1 MKKVLIAFLMIF
13 SWSAFAENW
22 VSLGEIS
29 FKCPEN
35 VDLDFRVAS
44 DNENYSSFSK
54 QTKERGNNA
63 LTVRVLSFD
72 EFVKYE
78 KDCWHTIKIDK
89 SYESYKQNIVKNKKW
104 YEEGPAE
111 TCFQNVYE
119 RKEMLFAVS
128 YDFQSLWYVSDV
140 GGYSF
145 AVFSDNK
152 VYLFT
157 LYFTK
162 TTGNPDDKILKQ
174 LDKYVH
180 RVYPGVKLGEMPG
193 EQHDGWM
200 FNEGIDAHNLYNDIR
215 EKKTGVKEVDIF
227 QQQFETIINSID

>member
-119 RKEMLFAVS
+119 R
-128 YDFQSLWYVSDV
+128 
-140 GGYSF
+140 
-145 AVFSDNK
+145 
-152 VYLFT
+152 
-157 LYFTK
+157 
-162 TTGNPDDKILKQ
+162 
-174 LDKYVH
+174 
-180 RVYPGVKLGEMPG
+180 
-193 EQHDGWM
+193 
-200 FNEGIDAHNLYNDIR
+200 
-215 EKKTGVKEVDIF
+215 
-227 QQQFETIINSID
+227 

>member
-44 DNENYSSFSK
+44 DNENYSSFYK

-152 VYLFT
+152 VYLFC

-162 TTGNPDDKILKQ
+162 TNGSPDDKILKQ

-200 FNEGIDAHNLYNDIR
+200 FNEGIDEHNLYNDIR